1 MSLFAWS
8 EPPKIQFPISYS
20 PAPGRGKNI
29 QRTHRWLMF
38 NPSEFPSMTTK
49 TALPA
54 LQRTPNR
61 ARGRDY
67 ILPACVALACA
78 GAAFAGA
85 DTTFDSALQKFTVFP
100 DGSGGKIITSPSP
113 AGGLIGL
120 ALGPFPL
127 GQSRGPVGGRAGVWP
142 GGP

>member
-38 NPSEFPSMTTK
+38 NPSEFPSMTTT

-67 ILPACVALACA
+67 ILPACVARSEEQTSELQSLIRHPY
-78 GAAFAGA
+78 A
-85 DTTFDSALQKFTVFP
+85 DLCLNTKKS
-100 DGSGGKIITSPSP
+100 
-113 AGGLIGL
+113 
-120 ALGPFPL
+120 
-127 GQSRGPVGGRAGVWP
+127 
-142 GGP
+142 

>member
-67 ILPACVALACA
+67 ILPACVALASSEEH
-78 GAAFAGA
+78 
-85 DTTFDSALQKFTVFP
+85 TSELQSLMHISYAVFCL
-100 DGSGGKIITSPSP
+100 KKKH
-113 AGGLIGL
+113 
-120 ALGPFPL
+120 
-127 GQSRGPVGGRAGVWP
+127 
-142 GGP
+142 

>member
-49 TALPA
+49 TAVPA
-54 LQRTPNR
+54 LQRTLNR

-67 ILPACVALACA
+67 LLPACVALACA

-85 DTTFDSALQKFTVFP
+85 ATPFDPALEKFH
-100 DGSGGKIITSPSP
+100 TSLED
-113 AGGLIGL
+113 AGGSTIHVPTL
-120 ALGPFPL
+120 AG
-127 GQSRGPVGGRAGVWP
+127 
-142 GGP
+142 

>member
-61 ARGRDY
+61 ARGRAY
-67 ILPACVALACA
+67 ILPACVALPCA
-78 GAAFAGA
+78 GAAFPGA
-85 DTTFDSALQKFTVFP
+85 DTPFDPALQKFTDFP
-100 DGSGGKIITSPSP
+100 EGSGGQIITVLRLS
-113 AGGLIGL
+113 GEI
-120 ALGPFPL
+120 
-127 GQSRGPVGGRAGVWP
+127 GRAS
-142 GGP
+142 